1 MYKILIA
8 DDESIIRNNI
18 ENLLHP
24 FSQIFDTIITAEDG
38 LDALFKI
45 KEFSPQIVLFDIN
58 MPFLNGLDA
67 IKKIRQSDP
76 ELIIIIIS
84 GYSKFE
90 YAKEAIANQVF
101 SYMLKP
107 INEIEFNSTIQSA
120 LDCLEGKCAK
130 TKPKKKSQTT
140 ENQVINYLINHLS
153 DTNLNVNT
161 VCSHFHL
168 SCSSFARLIK
178 KQTGYHFTDYLT
190 KIRMENATHL
200 LENND
205 ELSIKEISA
214 QSGYSNQHYFSRA
227 FKNYTGV
234 SPKQYKNSIC

>member
-18 ENLLHP
+18 ENLLQP
-24 FSQIFDTIITAEDG
+24 FSQTFDTIINAEDG

-45 KEFSPQIVLFDIN
+45 KEHNPQIVLFDIN

-67 IKKIRQSDP
+67 IRKIRQSNP

-90 YAKEAIANQVF
+90 YAKEAIANRVF
-101 SYMLKP
+101 SYLLKP

-120 LDCLEGKCAK
+120 IDCLEGNCAK
-130 TKPKKKSQTT
+130 NKLEIKSQTS
-140 ENQVINYLINHLS
+140 ENQVIKYIINNLS

-161 VCSHFHL
+161 VCSYFHL
-168 SCSSFARLIK
+168 SNSSLARLIK
-178 KQTGYHFTDYLT
+178 KQTGHNFTEYLT
-190 KIRMENATHL
+190 KIRMENATQL

-205 ELSIKEISA
+205 RLSIKEISA
-214 QSGYSNQHYFSRA
+214 RSGFNNQHYFSRA

-234 SPKQYKNSIC
+234 SPKKYKDGML